1 MSGIYN
7 RTGIWWRHFIPVVLA
22 AAILLMPPVQTHF
35 TNSGY
40 RWLYIVLLS
49 FFLSFS
55 LTPLVRWLAYRI
67 NALDLPDARKNHEG
81 ATPLL
86 GGAAIFVAF
95 LLSIVVNGIYSQ
107 ELTAILLATSLL
119 FAAGTLDDVKE
130 LSAKLK
136 LFIQLVC
143 VGFVVFHGVV
153 LRVVPLDYG
162 WFADTA
168 NWALTFLWIAGIT
181 NALNFF
187 DGMDGMAAG
196 LGIIISFFLGV
207 VAFQSDQYF
216 LGWVAAAMLGS
227 CLGFI
232 PYNLLK
238 KGRATI
244 FLGDAGSTV
253 IGFVLACLAVYGD
266 WNPGN
271 HVAAIAAP
279 LLIFWVLIFDMVHIS
294 IDRVLSGKVHNFRQW
309 LDYVG
314 RDHLHHRISAV
325 LGGQKR
331 SVFFIYFL
339 SICFGC
345 SAVALRNA
353 TALDA
358 AVLIIQAVFL
368 VALVTV
374 LERSGRGSKLR

>member
-1 MSGIYN
+1 M
-7 RTGIWWRHFIPVVLA
+7 
-22 AAILLMPPVQTHF
+22 LLTPMARRYFNEQGF
-35 TNSGY
+35 
-40 RWLYIVLLS
+40 RWLYIVSLS
-49 FFLSFS
+49 FTLSFC
-55 LTPLVRWLAYRI
+55 LTPVVRWVAYKI
-67 NALDLPDARKNHEG
+67 NALDMPDLRKDHET

-86 GGAAIFVAF
+86 GGAAIFIAF
-95 LLSIVVNGIYSQ
+95 LLSIITNGIYTP
-107 ELTAILLATSLL
+107 ELAAILSGASIL
-119 FAAGTLDDVKE
+119 FIIGLIDDVKD
-130 LSAKLK
+130 LPAKFK
-136 LFIQLVC
+136 LAVQVGC
-143 VGFVVFHGVV
+143 VALVVFNGVV
-153 LRVVPLDYG
+153 LRVVPADCG
-162 WFADTA
+162 WPGYIA
-168 NWALTFLWIAGIT
+168 NLLLTLLWISGIT

-187 DGMDGMAAG
+187 DGMDGMASG
-196 LGIIISFFLGV
+196 LGGIISFFLGV
-207 VAFQSDQYF
+207 VAFQSNQPF

-253 IGFVLACLAVYGD
+253 IGFVLACVAVYGD

-294 IDRVLSGKVHNFRQW
+294 VDRVLSGKVHNFREW
-309 LDYVG
+309 IDYVG
-314 RDHLHHRISAV
+314 RDHLHHRISSV
-325 LGGQKR
+325 LGGNKR

-339 SICFGC
+339 SMSFGC
-345 SAVALRNA
+345 SAVAMRNA

-358 AVLIIQAVFL
+358 IVLIVQAVFL

-374 LERSGRGSKLR
+374 LERTGRASLLKDR